1 MEEKLLNVQ
10 RLDYPAI
17 INNNN
22 NKDMLHLLIIKSFS
36 YLALLLSHHHD
47 CYLNLLLWQLKKL
60 YIEFMLFG
68 GSGFLLIEILSF
80 VIILF

>member
-22 NKDMLHLLIIKSFS
+22 KDMLHLLMI
-36 YLALLLSHHHD
+36 
-47 CYLNLLLWQLKKL
+47 
-60 YIEFMLFG
+60 
-68 GSGFLLIEILSF
+68 
-80 VIILF
+80 

>member
-1 MEEKLLNVQ
+1 LL
-10 RLDYPAI
+10 
-17 INNNN
+17 
-22 NKDMLHLLIIKSFS
+22 FEF
-36 YLALLLSHHHD
+36 ALMAT
-47 CYLNLLLWQLKKL
+47 KKL